1 MREILLEEVNQEMIN
16 FNNFEQIISK
26 YEYAKR
32 TLETEIAI
40 LIDEFVHKHEYNPVE
55 HVKSR
60 IKSQN
65 SIINKLVSKGYV
77 PTVKNMKDNVY
88 DVVGIR
94 IVCSFLTDVYDI
106 VSMITNSSNIIIK
119 ERKDYISN
127 PKDSGYSSYH
137 LIVLVPIYLS
147 TGKEYVYSEIQIRT
161 IAMDFWAS
169 LDHKIRYKFDNSIP
183 EEVQE
188 EMYNSSLAITEL
200 DRKMLN
206 LNELVN
212 RYSNRNKE

>member
-1 MREILLEEVNQEMIN
+1 MRNNLLEDTTSEMIN
-16 FNNFEQIISK
+16 FNNFEKVILK

-60 IKSQN
+60 IKTQKSVV
-65 SIINKLVSKGYV
+65 NKLVNKGFV
-77 PTVKNMKDNVY
+77 PTIDNMINNIY
-88 DVVGIR
+88 DIVGIR

-106 VSMITNSSNIIIK
+106 VSMITKSSNIIIK
-119 ERKDYISN
+119 ERRDYISN
-127 PKDSGYSSYH
+127 PKKTGYTSYH
-137 LIVLVPIYLS
+137 LIVQVPIYLS
-147 TGKEYVYSEIQIRT
+147 TGKEYVYAEIQIRT

-169 LDHKIRYKFDNSIP
+169 LDHKISYKFDNSIP
-183 EEVQE
+183 IEVQE
-188 EMYNSSLAITEL
+188 EMYKSSLAIKEL
-200 DRKMLN
+200 DRKMLD

-212 RYSNRNKE
+212 RLSNKN

>member
-1 MREILLEEVNQEMIN
+1 MCNLLEETTGEMIN
-16 FNNFEQIISK
+16 FSNFERTVLK

-60 IKSQN
+60 IKSQK
-65 SIINKLVSKGYV
+65 SIVNKLVNKGYV
-77 PTVKNMKDNVY
+77 PTINNMKNNIY
-88 DVVGIR
+88 DIVGIR

-106 VSMITNSSNIIIK
+106 VSMISKSSNIIIK
-119 ERKDYISN
+119 ERRDYISN
-127 PKDSGYSSYH
+127 PKKTGYSSYH

-147 TGKEYVYSEIQIRT
+147 TGKEYIPAEIQIRT

-169 LDHKIRYKFDNSIP
+169 LDHKISYKFDNSIP
-183 EEVQE
+183 KEVQE
-188 EMYNSSLAITEL
+188 EMYKSSLAITEL
-200 DRKMLN
+200 DRKMLD

-212 RYSNRNKE
+212 KFSNKK

>member
-1 MREILLEEVNQEMIN
+1 MCNLPEETTGEMIN
-16 FNNFEQIISK
+16 FSNFERVILK
-26 YEYAKR
+26 YEYAKK

-60 IKSQN
+60 IKSQK
-65 SIINKLVSKGYV
+65 SVVNKLVNKGYV
-77 PTVKNMKDNVY
+77 PTINNMKNNIY

-106 VSMITNSSNIIIK
+106 VSMISKSSNIIIK
-119 ERKDYISN
+119 ERRDYISN
-127 PKDSGYSSYH
+127 PKKTGYSSYH
-137 LIVLVPIYLS
+137 LLVLVPIYLS
-147 TGKEYVYSEIQIRT
+147 TGKEYVPAEIQIRT

-169 LDHKIRYKFDNSIP
+169 LDHKISYKFDNSIP
-183 EEVQE
+183 KEVQD
-188 EMYNSSLAITEL
+188 EMYKASIAITEI
-200 DRKMLN
+200 DRKMLD

-212 RYSNRNKE
+212 KFSNKK

>member
-1 MREILLEEVNQEMIN
+1 MCNILEETTGEMIN
-16 FNNFEQIISK
+16 FNNFERIILK

-60 IKSQN
+60 IKSQK
-65 SIINKLVSKGYV
+65 SIVNKLVNKGHV
-77 PTVKNMKDNVY
+77 PTINNMTKIIY
-88 DVVGIR
+88 DIVGIR

-106 VSMITNSSNIIIK
+106 VSMISKSSNIIIK
-119 ERKDYISN
+119 ERRDYISS
-127 PKDSGYSSYH
+127 PKKTGYSSYH

-147 TGKEYVYSEIQIRT
+147 TGKEYIPAEIQIRT

-169 LDHKIRYKFDNSIP
+169 LDHKISYKFDNIIP
-183 EEVQE
+183 KEVQE
-188 EMYNSSLAITEL
+188 EMYKSSLAITEL
-200 DRKMLN
+200 DRKMLD

-212 RYSNRNKE
+212 KFSNKQ

>member
-1 MREILLEEVNQEMIN
+1 MNYKIEEIGHELIN
-16 FNNFEQIISK
+16 TNNFEQVILK

-60 IKSQN
+60 IKSQK
-65 SIINKLVSKGYV
+65 SIIGKLLKKGYM
-77 PTVKNMKDNVY
+77 PTIQNMQQKIY

-106 VSMITNSSNIIIK
+106 VSMITNSQNIIVK
-119 ERKDYISN
+119 ERRDYISN
-127 PKDSGYSSYH
+127 PKDSGYTSYH
-137 LIVLVPIYLS
+137 LIVYVPIYLS
-147 TGKEYVYSEIQIRT
+147 TGKEYITAEIQIRT

-169 LDHKIRYKFDNSIP
+169 LDHKIRYKFGDSIP
-183 EEVQE
+183 DEVE
-188 EMYNSSLAITEL
+188 DGMYNASIAITEL
-200 DRKMLN
+200 DRKMLD
-206 LNELVN
+206 LNELVSK
-212 RYSNRNKE
+212 YSSKG

>member
-1 MREILLEEVNQEMIN
+1 M
-16 FNNFEQIISK
+16 
-26 YEYAKR
+26 
-32 TLETEIAI
+32 
-40 LIDEFVHKHEYNPVE
+40 
-55 HVKSR
+55 
-60 IKSQN
+60 
-65 SIINKLVSKGYV
+65 SKGYI
-77 PTVKNMKDNVY
+77 PTIKNMKDNVY

-127 PKDSGYSSYH
+127 PKESGYSSYH

-147 TGKEYVYSEIQIRT
+147 TGKEYVYAEIQIRT

-212 RYSNRNKE
+212 RYSNQNKE

>member
-1 MREILLEEVNQEMIN
+1 MIN
-16 FNNFEQIISK
+16 FSNFERTVLK

-60 IKSQN
+60 IKSQK
-65 SIINKLVSKGYV
+65 SIVNKLVNKGYV
-77 PTVKNMKDNVY
+77 PTINNMKNNIY
-88 DVVGIR
+88 DIVGIR

-106 VSMITNSSNIIIK
+106 VSMISKSSNIIIK
-119 ERKDYISN
+119 ERRDYISN
-127 PKDSGYSSYH
+127 PKKTGYSSYH

-147 TGKEYVYSEIQIRT
+147 TGKEYIPAEIQIRT

-169 LDHKIRYKFDNSIP
+169 LDHKISYKFDNSIP
-183 EEVQE
+183 KEVQE
-188 EMYNSSLAITEL
+188 EMYKSSLAITEL
-200 DRKMLN
+200 DRKMLD

-212 RYSNRNKE
+212 KFSNKK

>member
-1 MREILLEEVNQEMIN
+1 MCNLPEETTGEMIN
-16 FNNFEQIISK
+16 FNNFERVVLK

-40 LIDEFVHKHEYNPVE
+40 LIDEFVHKHDYNPVE

-60 IKSQN
+60 IKSQK
-65 SIINKLVSKGYV
+65 SIVNKLVNKGFV
-77 PTVKNMKDNVY
+77 PTINNMKNNIY

-106 VSMITNSSNIIIK
+106 VSMISKSSNIIIK
-119 ERKDYISN
+119 ERKDYISS
-127 PKDSGYSSYH
+127 PKKTGYSSYH

-147 TGKEYVYSEIQIRT
+147 TGKEYIPAEIQIRT

-169 LDHKIRYKFDNSIP
+169 LDHKISYKFDNIIP
-183 EEVQE
+183 KEVQE
-188 EMYNSSLAITEL
+188 EMYKSSLAITEL
-200 DRKMLN
+200 DRKMLD
-206 LNELVN
+206 LNEMVN
-212 RYSNRNKE
+212 RFSNQK